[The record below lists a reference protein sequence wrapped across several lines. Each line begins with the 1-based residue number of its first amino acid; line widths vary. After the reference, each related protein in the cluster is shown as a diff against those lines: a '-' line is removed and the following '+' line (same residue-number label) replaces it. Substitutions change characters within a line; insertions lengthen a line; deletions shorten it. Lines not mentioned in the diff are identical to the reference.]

1 MKLRAFVVMPFGTGK
16 VLTPAEPDP
25 KPVEVD
31 FDSVYSELLAPA
43 LVEADCE
50 PFRADSQA
58 SAGDIRTDMFFE
70 LVTADVVVADLSI
83 LNPNVYYELGIRDG
97 VCPRGVFI
105 IDGGWSAPKPFDIA
119 QDRSFKYDGK
129 LFSLDAERA
138 SPIKNHPKEI
148 KEAIKA
154 LGAVLTRALQS
165 DGQGTGSPL
174 YGHLPGLR
182 PVNWD
187 GIEISK
193 ARYFGTLQRD
203 WEQRVRTAREMDR
216 PGHII
221 TLAQDAPTRLHRTK
235 ILWEAARALIG
246 LCEFHAA
253 EDVLQEIL
261 RITPDDID
269 SQLYLGIVLAICRD
283 TERAEHQLRSMLHR
297 HETDPKAGAALG
309 YVYRLLWYLQWKDA
323 QNPRERARES
333 IQLLVSSIRSFLEVH
348 RLHPEEYFSGY
359 NALLLLEV
367 ATELFP
373 DLRLPERFVNR
384 GELATVVRYTANA
397 ARENA
402 EKTGDYDTQFWSA
415 VALSGLE
422 MLANNDQEAA
432 QRIEDACAVPSA
444 TRFFLRLLKE
454 RLDLLRL
461 LKFREKFVIDALKIV
476 DRALRSKQQQ
486 KRWARVFVF
495 HGYPIDEKDQVGR
508 FPASAAKAVENRIR
522 SVLEEWKVG
531 AGDLAICSGS
541 TESDV
546 MFGERCLELNAKVR
560 LLMLEP
566 TPLQLVK
573 PFLDPACN
581 EWVSRCSAL
590 LDHPETEVWYH
601 TDELGNP
608 VEPATAQ
615 SRHNRWILNTARME
629 AENADEE
636 TRSPEETC
644 PPEET
649 RLYGLVLWDGS
660 LSSVKVTDA
669 EDPSFFISEIRA
681 ANRYRGH
688 VLTINPSD
696 L

>member
-1 MKLRAFVVMPFGTGK
+1 MFI
-16 VLTPAEPDP
+16 
-25 KPVEVD
+25 
-31 FDSVYSELLAPA
+31 SELLAPA

-50 PFRADSQA
+50 PFRADNQT

-105 IDGGWSAPKPFDIA
+105 IDGGWSAPEAFRCRA
-119 QDRSFKYDGK
+119 G
-129 LFSLDAERA
+129 SLLQIRWQVVFARCGARQPDQEPSQRD
-138 SPIKNHPKEI
+138 HGGDQG
-148 KEAIKA
+148 
-154 LGAVLTRALQS
+154 LGAVLARALQS
-165 DGQGTGSPL
+165 DGSGNRQPSCTGTCQASDRSIGMVSKSPK
-174 YGHLPGLR
+174 R
-182 PVNWD
+182 AISERCS
-187 GIEISK
+187 GIGNSAS
-193 ARYFGTLQRD
+193 ARRGKWTDQVTLLLSRRMRRRAFIGRRSFGK
-203 WEQRVRTAREMDR
+203 
-216 PGHII
+216 P
-221 TLAQDAPTRLHRTK
+221 
-235 ILWEAARALIG
+235 RALLIG

-283 TERAEHQLRSMLHR
+283 TERAEHQLRSMLAR
-297 HETDPKAGAALG
+297 QETDPKAGAALG

-333 IQLLVSSIRSFLEVH
+333 IQLLVSSICSFLDVH

-373 DLRLPERFVNR
+373 DCGLPERFVNR

-402 EKTGDYDTQFWSA
+402 GKTGDYDTQFWSA

-444 TRFFLRLLKE
+444 TRFFLQLLKE

-461 LKFREKFVIDALKIV
+461 LKFREKFVIDALKTV

-508 FPASAAKAVENRIR
+508 FPSSAAKAVENRIR
-522 SVLEEWKVG
+522 SILEEWKVG

-546 MFGERCLELNAKVR
+546 MFGERCLELNANVR

-573 PFLDPACN
+573 PFIDPTCN
-581 EWVSRCSAL
+581 EWISRCSAL

-601 TDELGNP
+601 TDELGDP

-636 TRSPEETC
+636 
-644 PPEET
+644 
-649 RLYGLVLWDGS
+649 DGP
-660 LSSVKVTDA
+660 T
-669 EDPSFFISEIRA
+669 
-681 ANRYRGH
+681 
-688 VLTINPSD
+688 
-696 L
+696 